1 MILSDTFDCGGTSC
15 DPRLERSFPVES
27 TKKNTP
33 VLYVILAAVLAVG
46 LWAFAPVFIT
56 LIGDKAGAMEVMLV
70 ASSSAIAASVVVAL
84 VLWKKTVRLF
94 HVPNRGALLRGV
106 GWALLSGVFLSFWYY
121 GYYRALQNAP
131 KVDVTVIAFTWP
143 LISIIAIRLFSPSTA
158 KGLTLPQWLLVLL
171 SFVGAAVIAVSN
183 LQAGGTEQANLDILW
198 AVAAAL
204 GSGLYLPFAIK
215 SLDSFNSL
223 LDSPSASTFYSISVV
238 NMSALVVA
246 LTMSVGIMG
255 EALDFSRVDG
265 SVLLIGAVLGLGTY
279 LAAEVAWTWAIQA
292 HKSLTISTLPYFTPA
307 ASVLLLFFLFGS
319 PLKAVAIIGL
329 ILILVSNLVLHLW
342 KPKQAPA
349 SSAEAITEEL
359 DKSTGNSV

>member
-1 MILSDTFDCGGTSC
+1 MEST
-15 DPRLERSFPVES
+15 S
-27 TKKNTP
+27 TKKNTVVP
-33 VLYVILAAVLAVG
+33 YVIIAAVLAVG

-56 LIGDKAGAMEVMLV
+56 LIGDKAGAMEVMLI

-84 VLWKKTVRLF
+84 ALWRKTVRLF
-94 HVPNRGALLRGV
+94 HVPNRGTLLRGV
-106 GWALLSGVFLSFWYY
+106 GWAILSGVFLAFWYY

-158 KGLTLPQWLLVLL
+158 KGLTLPQWLLVLV
-171 SFVGAAVIAVSN
+171 SFVGAAVIAASN
-183 LQAGGTEQANLDILW
+183 LQAGGAEQGNLEILW

-223 LDSPSASTFYSISVV
+223 LDSPSASTFYSVSVV
-238 NMSALVVA
+238 NMSALAVA

-265 SVLLIGAVLGLGTY
+265 SVLLIGAILGAGTY

-307 ASVLLLFFLFGS
+307 ASILLLSLFFGS

-329 ILILVSNLVLHLW
+329 VLILTSNLVLHLW

-349 SSAEAITEEL
+349 SVAETVPAEIDTG
-359 DKSTGNSV
+359 TGNNV

>member
-1 MILSDTFDCGGTSC
+1 M
-15 DPRLERSFPVES
+15 ES
-27 TKKNTP
+27 TSTKNNTP
-33 VLYVILAAVLAVG
+33 VPYVIIAAVLAVG
-46 LWAFAPVFIT
+46 LWAFAPVFVT
-56 LIGDKAGAMEVMLV
+56 LIGDKAGAMEAMLV

-84 VLWKKTVRLF
+84 VLWRKTVRLF
-94 HVPNRGALLRGV
+94 HVPNRGTLLRGV
-106 GWALLSGVFLSFWYY
+106 GWAILSGVFLAFWYY

-171 SFVGAAVIAVSN
+171 SFVGAAVIAASN
-183 LQAGGTEQANLDILW
+183 LQAGGTEQVNLEILW

-238 NMSALVVA
+238 NMSALAVA

-265 SVLLIGAVLGLGTY
+265 SVLLIGAILGVGTY

-307 ASVLLLFFLFGS
+307 ASVLLLSLLFGS
-319 PLKAVAIIGL
+319 PVKAVAIIGL
-329 ILILVSNLVLHLW
+329 VLILASNLILHLW

-349 SSAEAITEEL
+349 SVAETIPAEI
-359 DKSTGNSV
+359 DKGPGNNV

>member
-1 MILSDTFDCGGTSC
+1 M
-15 DPRLERSFPVES
+15 ES
-27 TKKNTP
+27 TSTKNNTP
-33 VLYVILAAVLAVG
+33 VPYVIIAAVLAVG
-46 LWAFAPVFIT
+46 LWAFAPVFVT
-56 LIGDKAGAMEVMLV
+56 LIGDKAGAMEAMLV

-84 VLWKKTVRLF
+84 VLWRKTVRLF
-94 HVPNRGALLRGV
+94 HVPNRGTLLRGV
-106 GWALLSGVFLSFWYY
+106 GWAILSGVFLAFWYY

-171 SFVGAAVIAVSN
+171 SFVGAAVIAASN
-183 LQAGGTEQANLDILW
+183 LQAGGTEQVNLEILW

-223 LDSPSASTFYSISVV
+223 LDSPSASTFYSVSVV

-246 LTMSVGIMG
+246 FIMSVGIMG

-265 SVLLIGAVLGLGTY
+265 SVLLIGAILGVGTY

-307 ASVLLLFFLFGS
+307 ASVLLLSLLFGS
-319 PLKAVAIIGL
+319 PVKAVAIIGL
-329 ILILVSNLVLHLW
+329 VMILASNLVLHLW

-349 SSAEAITEEL
+349 SVAETIPAEI
-359 DKSTGNSV
+359 DKGPGNNV

>member
-1 MILSDTFDCGGTSC
+1 M
-15 DPRLERSFPVES
+15 ES
-27 TKKNTP
+27 TSTKNNTP
-33 VLYVILAAVLAVG
+33 VPYVIIAAVLAVG
-46 LWAFAPVFIT
+46 LWAFAPVFVT
-56 LIGDKAGAMEVMLV
+56 LIGDKAGAMEAMLV

-84 VLWKKTVRLF
+84 VLWRKTVRLF
-94 HVPNRGALLRGV
+94 HVPNRGTLLRGV
-106 GWALLSGVFLSFWYY
+106 GWAILSGVFLAFWYY

-171 SFVGAAVIAVSN
+171 SFVGAAVIAASN
-183 LQAGGTEQANLDILW
+183 LQAGGTEQVNLEILW

-223 LDSPSASTFYSISVV
+223 LDSPSASTFYSVSVV
-238 NMSALVVA
+238 NMSALAVA

-265 SVLLIGAVLGLGTY
+265 SVLLIGAILGVGTY

-307 ASVLLLFFLFGS
+307 ASVLLLSLLFGS
-319 PLKAVAIIGL
+319 PVKAVAIIGL
-329 ILILVSNLVLHLW
+329 VLILASNLILHLW

-349 SSAEAITEEL
+349 SVAETIPAEI
-359 DKSTGNSV
+359 DKGPGNNV